1 MIRPARW
8 DDRPTVLSLIVGMGG
23 HEGIARHR
31 DPLRWFGAVLSN
43 PDARAFVAERNGAIV
58 GYCELQAYASS
69 ANDRRE
75 ARLHAVAVAPG
86 MQRNGVGRELI
97 AAADEAARELG
108 CAAVV
113 LDSSVW
119 RTGAHDFYRAL
130 AFTEHTPAARFWR
143 AVTPSAGT
151 LEHRFLAAAASAA
164 SAVRAAIAGL
174 TADEPLRVGADGA
187 PTEAADDAAERAALD
202 HLLPLG
208 IPIVSEEAGL
218 IGNAAIDPTKPWI
231 SLDPLDG
238 SRNYRAGYPSY
249 ATSIAL
255 VADGGPRAGLVVDLV
270 TGHRWSA
277 YAGGGAWLDG
287 RRLRTNTGGLVAM
300 PSPPAADG
308 RFAALPEVTR
318 LRVSGST
325 ALDLCRVADGSLA
338 AFVALDRAVVHVHD
352 LAAAFAILVEAGG
365 VVLDADGAVP
375 VLVPDPVPCLRIV
388 AAGSA
393 ALAHRIRTAS

>member
-8 DDRPTVLSLIVGMGG
+8 DDRPDVLRLIVAMGG

-31 DPLRWFGAVLSN
+31 DPLRWYGAVLSD
-43 PDARAFVAERNGAIV
+43 PDARAFVAERDGAIV

-75 ARLHAVAVAPG
+75 ARLHAVAVAPD
-86 MQRNGVGRELI
+86 MQRSGVGRELI
-97 AAADEAARELG
+97 AAANEAARELG
-108 CAAVV
+108 CAAMI
-113 LDSSVW
+113 LDSSMW

-151 LEHRFLAAAASAA
+151 LDDRFLAAAAAAA

-174 TADEPLRVGADGA
+174 ASEEPLRVGADGA
-187 PTEAADDAAERAALD
+187 PTEAADDAAERAALE

-218 IGNAAIDPTKPWI
+218 VGTAAIDPAEPWI

-238 SRNYRAGYPSY
+238 SRNYRAGYSSY

-255 VADGGPRAGLVVDLV
+255 VAGGRPRAGVVVDLV
-270 TGHRWSA
+270 AGHRWSA
-277 YAGGGAWLDG
+277 SVGGGAWRDG
-287 RRLRTNTGGLVAM
+287 RRLQTTTGGLVAM
-300 PSPPAADG
+300 PSSGGDDG
-308 RFAALPEVTR
+308 RLTAVPEVTR
-318 LRVSGST
+318 MRVSGST

-338 AFVALDRAVVHVHD
+338 AYVGLDRAVVHVHD
-352 LAAAFAILVEAGG
+352 LAAAFVILIEAGG

-375 VLVPDPVPCLRIV
+375 ILVPDPVPCLRIV